1 MPEAMGNISWST
13 YALVIAAVILGVVLI
28 AFPTITKD
36 IMQFLTSMVNSAG
49 NDITNTLANATK

>member
-36 IMQFLTSMVNSAG
+36 IMAFLTTMVGSAG
-49 NDITNTLANATK
+49 DKITGTLANAPS

>member
-36 IMQFLTSMVNSAG
+36 IMQFLTNMVNSAG
-49 NDITNTLANATK
+49 SSITSTLANATK